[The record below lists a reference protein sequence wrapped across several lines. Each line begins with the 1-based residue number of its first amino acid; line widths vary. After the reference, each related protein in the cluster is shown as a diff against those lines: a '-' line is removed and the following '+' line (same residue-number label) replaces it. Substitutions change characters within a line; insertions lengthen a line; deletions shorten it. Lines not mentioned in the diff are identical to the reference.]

1 MIRWFKDTGPVKME
15 FPKQKTLVSRLK
27 VLLLNQCFHPD
38 HVSTA
43 QHLTDL
49 ALGLVKAGHEVTVVA
64 SSRGYDNPENRYPVS
79 EKWNGI
85 EIRRIW
91 TPGLGK
97 KSKLR
102 RLIDFGIFWLNATR
116 ILLFLPRHDVLVCLT
131 SPPLISTL
139 GTLIAKLKGGLVI
152 PWIMDLNP
160 DEAVAAGWL
169 RKGSM
174 TERIL
179 TAVQNWSFRQ
189 AARIVV
195 LDRFMAAR
203 LREKEIP
210 DDVIHVL
217 APWSHDNVVQYDEA
231 GRAAFRLKHG
241 LEGKFVIM
249 YSGNHSPCHP
259 LDTLLEA
266 AKMLASNANVH
277 FLFVGGGSEF
287 AKVKAFSAAHSAGNI
302 TCLPYQPIENLSAS
316 LSAPDLHVVVM
327 GDAFLGIVHP
337 CKIYNILNL
346 GLPFLYI
353 GPEPSHVSDLA
364 GQAATSSHTLMHRH
378 DDVAGVVNSIRN
390 AAARARV
397 SPSPELKRVAAGFSQ
412 ERLAREFVELIQQT
426 CGCLQN
432 LSSNLSG
439 DMRISSAT

>member
-1 MIRWFKDTGPVKME
+1 MPARK
-15 FPKQKTLVSRLK
+15 LK
-27 VLLLNQCFHPD
+27 VLLLNQCFFPD
-38 HVSTA
+38 HVATA
-43 QHLTDL
+43 QILTDL
-49 ALGLVKAGHEVTVVA
+49 ALGLVNTGHEVTVVA

-79 EKWNGI
+79 ETWNGI
-85 EIRRIW
+85 KIRRIW

-102 RLIDFGIFWLNATR
+102 RIIDFAIFWLNAAR

-139 GTLIAKLKGGLVI
+139 GTLIAKLKGSLVI

-174 TERIL
+174 AERL
-179 TAVQNWSFRQ
+179 MTMAQNWSFRQ

-203 LREKEIP
+203 LRDKKIP
-210 DDVIHVL
+210 ENVL
-217 APWSHDNVVQYDEA
+217 FVLPPWSHDKVVQYDEG
-231 GRAAFRLKHG
+231 GRAAFRREHR
-241 LEGKFVIM
+241 LEEKFVIM

-259 LDTLLEA
+259 LDTLLGA
-266 AKMLASNANVH
+266 AERLERETHVH

-287 AKVKAFSAAHSAGNI
+287 AKVKSFSAERRLGNI
-302 TCLPYQPIENLSAS
+302 TCLPYQTIEQLSAS

-353 GPEPSHVSDLA
+353 GPEQSHVSDLA
-364 GQAATSSHTLMHRH
+364 KEAAMPSHTLMHRH
-378 DDVAGVVNSIRN
+378 DDIDGVVKTILGR
-390 AAARARV
+390 AARGATA
-397 SPSPELKRVAAGFSQ
+397 PSQELQKLATQFSQ
-412 ERLAREFVELIQQT
+412 GRLAGKFVDLIETT
-426 CGCLQN
+426 CGH
-432 LSSNLSG
+432 
-439 DMRISSAT
+439 

>member
-1 MIRWFKDTGPVKME
+1 ME
-15 FPKQKTLVSRLK
+15 FLKQNKPVRRLK

-49 ALGLVKAGHEVTVVA
+49 ALGLVKAGHDVTVVA

-79 EKWNGI
+79 ENWNGI
-85 EIRRIW
+85 QIKRIW

-102 RLIDFGIFWLNATR
+102 RLIDFAIFWLNATR

-169 RKGSM
+169 RKGSVP
-174 TERIL
+174 ERLL
-179 TAVQNWSFRQ
+179 TIVQNWSFRQ

-203 LREKEIP
+203 LRDKGIP
-210 DDVIHVL
+210 DDVLYVL
-217 APWSHDNVVQYDEA
+217 APWSHDKVVQYDEA
-231 GRAAFRLKHG
+231 GRAAFRQAHG

-259 LDTLLEA
+259 LDTLLGAAEA
-266 AKMLASNANVH
+266 LEREANIH

-287 AKVKAFSAAHSAGNI
+287 AKVKAFSAARSLGNI
-302 TCLPYQPIENLSAS
+302 TCLPYQPIEHLSAS

-353 GPEPSHVSDLA
+353 GPEQSHVSDLA
-364 GQAATSSHTLMHRH
+364 ENAATPSHTLQHRH
-378 DDVAGVVNSIRN
+378 NDVAGVVKSIRE
-390 AAARARV
+390 AAGRGSVAA
-397 SPSPELKRVAAGFSQ
+397 SPELQRVATGFSQ
-412 ERLAREFVELIQQT
+412 ERLAKEFVDMIQTT
-426 CGCLQN
+426 CG
-432 LSSNLSG
+432 
-439 DMRISSAT
+439 A